1 MDIYT
6 ASLRSGITRSKEFER
21 KRLASFAV
29 NVGTKCGHGCCYC
42 STGPVLRMNASFKA
56 AGRSPFENGYAI
68 VDPETPA
75 RVAAAA
81 RRFKGQR
88 GLIQL
93 CTLTDAWSPEAQEY
107 NLGRRC
113 LEAILA
119 EPGWTVRILTKN
131 GAVRKDFDLIE
142 RYRDRVVVGLSI
154 TANADQAHAISTV
167 EPYASPIP
175 ERVAVMTEAH
185 ALGLRTYA
193 MLCPVLPGIADS
205 PEQVDQLIQLS
216 VECGAEEVFAEP
228 VNARGPGLRLTQE
241 TLELHGCAAEAAAVG
256 AIRRREQWCRY
267 VVNLIANIQR
277 SVRTHSRI
285 ERLRVLLYPTA
296 LSAEAVAKI
305 RADDTGVVWLDKKQG

>member
-6 ASLRSGITRSKEFER
+6 TRLHSGITRSKEFER

-42 STGPVLRMNASFKA
+42 STGPVLRMNPSFKA

-68 VDPETPA
+68 VDPDTPE
-75 RVAAAA
+75 RVARDA
-81 RRFKGQR
+81 RRFKRQR

-93 CTLTDAWSPEAQEY
+93 CTLTDAWSPEAQEH

-131 GAVRKDFDLIE
+131 AAVLKDFDLIE
-142 RYRDRVVVGLSI
+142 RYRDRVLVGVSI
-154 TANADQAHAISTV
+154 TASADRGDVMSAV
-167 EPYASPIP
+167 EPYASPIA
-175 ERVAVMTEAH
+175 ERIAVMTKAH
-185 ALGLRTYA
+185 TRGLRTYA

-205 PEQVDQLIQLS
+205 PEQIDQLVRLA
-216 VECGAEEVFAEP
+216 VEFGAEELFAEP

-241 TLELHGCAAEAAAVG
+241 ALESHGYAVEAAAVG
-256 AIRRREQWCRY
+256 VIRRRQQWCRY
-267 VVNLIANIQR
+267 VVSLIANFQR
-277 SVRTHSRI
+277 SVRTHLQI

-296 LSAEAVAKI
+296 LSGEAIAQI
-305 RADDTGVVWLDKKQG
+305 RADDAGVVWLGKE